1 MVVFSLTLFFL
12 GNQQAVEI
20 YLNTA
25 GPNLPEYFLRVGV

>member
-1 MVVFSLTLFFL
+1 MVGFSLTLFCL

-20 YLNTA
+20 YLITA